1 MLNLWRRLR
10 SWLRLDLWPLYSRLR
25 LRLRLRRKSLRL
37 RLRSGR
43 LLPRHSRL
51 RLRSWLC
58 LRWRQSSHLW
68 LRARNILLRALVSIS
83 CSFTLGV
90 RLLRDSRLLAIR
102 NRLLTSRLSLRLLLS
117 PNACLL
123 KLLLLARSHRL
134 RTRLHLRAHLLALSL
149 LRVHTFSALR
159 LQLLTLTRA
168 QLHARCSVT
177 ATGSG
182 REFGHLALARLLL
195 SDVS

>member
-10 SWLRLDLWPLYSRLR
+10 SWLRLHLWPLYSRLR
-25 LRLRLRRKSLRL
+25 LRLRLSRKSLRL

-43 LLPRHSRL
+43 LLRSRHSRLLRLTDHSLRHLLRLIRRRPRSSWL

-90 RLLRDSRLLAIR
+90 RLLRDSRLLAIG

-123 KLLLLARSHRL
+123 KLLLLAGSHGL
-134 RTRLHLRAHLLALSL
+134 RTRLHLLTHLLALSL
-149 LRVHTFSALR
+149 LPAHPFSTLR
-159 LQLLTLTRA
+159 LKL
-168 QLHARCSVT
+168 
-177 ATGSG
+177 
-182 REFGHLALARLLL
+182 LALKTA
-195 SDVS
+195 

>member
-25 LRLRLRRKSLRL
+25 LRLRLRRKPLRL

-123 KLLLLARSHRL
+123 KLLLLARSHCL
-134 RTRLHLRAHLLALSL
+134 RPRLHLRTHLLTLSL
-149 LRVHTFSALR
+149 LCIYTFSSLR
-159 LQLLTLTRA
+159 LDLLTLKHSE
-168 QLHARCSVT
+168 LLPC
-177 ATGSG
+177 GSIAAAG
-182 REFGHLALARLLL
+182 PRR
-195 SDVS
+195 

>member
-25 LRLRLRRKSLRL
+25 LRLRLRRKPLRL

-51 RLRSWLC
+51 RLRSRLC

-68 LRARNILLRALVSIS
+68 LRARIILLRALASIS
-83 CSFTLGV
+83 CSLTLRV
-90 RLLRDSRLLAIR
+90 WLRHDSRLLAID
-102 NRLLTSRLSLRLLLS
+102 NRLLTSRFSLRLLLS
-117 PNACLL
+117 PNCGLL

-134 RTRLHLRAHLLALSL
+134 RTRLHLRTHLLALSL
-149 LRVHTFSALR
+149 LCVYTFSALR
-159 LQLLTLTRA
+159 LDLLTLKHSELFPCGSITTA
-168 QLHARCSVT
+168 CS
-177 ATGSG
+177 
-182 REFGHLALARLLL
+182 RR
-195 SDVS
+195 